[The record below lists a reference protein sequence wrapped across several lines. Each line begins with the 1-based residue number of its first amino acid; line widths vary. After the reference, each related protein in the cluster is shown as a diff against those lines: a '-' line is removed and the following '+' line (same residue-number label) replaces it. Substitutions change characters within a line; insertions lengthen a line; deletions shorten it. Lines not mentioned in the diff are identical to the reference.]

1 MGSTRRRAVV
11 VTALLAYAL
20 LLVVGPRV
28 LGGSAGIVILVASFV
43 VGFAWLVLLVAP
55 WAARGA
61 ARGEARGG
69 ARSRP

>member
-1 MGSTRRRAVV
+1 MGSTRRKAVV
-11 VTALLAYAL
+11 VTALVAYAV
-20 LLVVGPRV
+20 LLVLGPRV

-61 ARGEARGG
+61 ARGRD
-69 ARSRP
+69 RSLGR

>member
-1 MGSTRRRAVV
+1 MGSTRRKAVV
-11 VTALLAYAL
+11 VAALVAYAV
-20 LLVVGPRV
+20 LLVLGPRV

-61 ARGEARGG
+61 ARGRD
-69 ARSRP
+69 RSLGR

>member
-11 VTALLAYAL
+11 VTALMAYAVL
-20 LLVVGPRV
+20 LAVGPRV
-28 LGGSAGIVILVASFV
+28 LGGSAGVVSLVASFV

-61 ARGEARGG
+61 ARGRD
-69 ARSRP
+69 RSLRR